1 MLIRIF
7 LEKVFIVFQES
18 FYSDFLFLSLL
29 TQEREILWKSQNEN
43 FISRVHKSQFDFQI
57 KIHNSRFKFNCDC
70 VVFLSRFLY
79 SLHGKLQTCWFLYF
93 WLWLFYW
100 GCVFVDCLFTDIARW
115 MVTVRIKSL
124 DLKKREK
131 KIF

>member
-57 KIHNSRFKFNCDC
+57 KIHNSGFKFNCDLRS
-70 VVFLSRFLY
+70 LSIYLGFNTHFMGNCRLVDFFIFDSDCFAEAV
-79 SLHGKLQTCWFLYF
+79 SLLR
-93 WLWLFYW
+93 
-100 GCVFVDCLFTDIARW
+100 IAS
-115 MVTVRIKSL
+115 SL
-124 DLKKREK
+124 ILPGGW
-131 KIF
+131 